1 MQTGPAQLIVLEGPD
16 GVGKSTI
23 SFALYEKLT
32 DSSLECEYFSFPGKE
47 NETIGRLV
55 HDLHH
60 EPSMFGLESLS
71 PASLQTLHI
80 AAHLDVI
87 EQRIRPAINDG
98 KWVVLDRFWW
108 STWVYGRASGID
120 ENMLD
125 ALIQPERIQWQGAK
139 PLVLFLIDR
148 SPDSSGRNDQ
158 ANIREGYEALFKE
171 EHSQYPVYQ
180 IKNDG
185 SVQEALNEILE
196 VLRDV
201 MSRSLDSAT
210 KSRNVDFNS
219 EVTQLSIP
227 LPDEAPSS
235 VFTKLSPA
243 VPTVVYDSY
252 WRFAVERQEVFFRK
266 IDGRPSPWTNDEILR
281 RHKFTNAYRASDRVS
296 QYLIQ
301 HVIYE
306 GEKTPEEVFFRTI
319 LFKLFNKIETWK
331 LLSAKLG
338 TVSYADYSFSKYDEI
353 LARSLSSGTPIYSA
367 AYIMPSGKT
376 SFGHSQKHRN
386 HLLLLEQMMEDGV
399 PRKIGEAVNMRQAF
413 ELLRS
418 YSTVGSFLAYQFVT
432 DLNYSAITDFS
443 EMEFVIPGPG
453 ALDGIHKC
461 FTDFGGLNEQDI
473 IRIVTDRQER
483 EFERLGLRFRS
494 LWGRRLQLID
504 CQNLFCEVSKY
515 ARLKHPEIPGVSNR
529 TRIKQIYRPSEDPIR
544 YWYPPKWRINHRIRQ
559 ISR

>member
-23 SFALYEKLT
+23 SSALYEKLSN
-32 DSSLECEYFSFPGKE
+32 SSVECEYFSFPGKE
-47 NETIGRLV
+47 TGTIGRLV
-55 HDLHH
+55 YDLHH
-60 EPSMFGLESLS
+60 EPKRFGLESLS

-87 EQRIRPAINDG
+87 EQRIWPAINDG

-108 STWVYGRASGID
+108 STWVYGRASGMD
-120 ENMLD
+120 QKLLD
-125 ALIQPERIQWQGAK
+125 ALIHAERIQWQDVT
-139 PLVLFLIDR
+139 PLVLFLVDR
-148 SPDSSGRNDQ
+148 SAVLSGHNDQ
-158 ANIREGYEALFKE
+158 ATIREGYEALFKE
-171 EHSQYPVYQ
+171 QQSQYPVYQ

-185 SVQEALNEILE
+185 SVQEALNEISE

-201 MSRSLDSAT
+201 ISRRLDSGT
-210 KSRNVDFNS
+210 KSRNVDSNS

-227 LPDEAPSS
+227 LPGEAPSS

-243 VPTVVYDSY
+243 VPTVVYDSF

-266 IDGRPSPWTNDEILR
+266 IDGRPSPWTKDEILH

-319 LFKLFNKIETWK
+319 LFKLFNKIQTWK

-338 TVSYADYSFSKYDEI
+338 TISYADYSFSRYDEI
-353 LARSLSSGTPIYSA
+353 LAKALSSGTPIYSA

-461 FTDFGGLNEQDI
+461 FTDFGGLNEGDI

-483 EFERLGLRFRS
+483 EFERLGLQFRS

-515 ARLKHPEIPGVSNR
+515 ARLKHPEFQGVSKR
-529 TRIKQIYRPSEDPIR
+529 TRIKQIYRPSEDPIQ